1 MHLPLLPDIVI
12 ILGLSVLI
20 ILLFQ
25 RLKLPALLGF
35 LITGIVAG
43 PSGLN
48 LIKASHEVELLSEI
62 GIIFLLFVIGIEF
75 SLKGLMSI
83 RNTVLWGGFLQVGGT
98 IGITALVATWLGMT
112 LPSAI
117 FLGFL
122 LALSSTAIVLKM
134 LQERG
139 EVSSPHGRV
148 AVAILIFQDIIVV
161 LMMLMIPLLA
171 GRSTNPGADLLWLFG
186 KLAGILVVLVILGKY
201 VVPAL
206 FKRVVRAKSREL
218 FLLTT
223 VVLCFATAWLTS
235 AVGLS
240 LALGA
245 FFAGLI
251 ISESDYSHQATANI
265 LPFREIFISFFFVS
279 VGMLLDLD
287 FFFAHFFPIHALAF
301 GVILLKFSVL
311 FITGFLLRYPVK
323 TVLLASLA
331 LFQVGEFSFLLSVRG
346 MEYDLLTDEVYQYF
360 LAVSII
366 SMGATPFV
374 IKYSERIAAL
384 LLLAPLPTKVRKRL
398 RKFADQQKGKVQL
411 DPDQMKD
418 HVVVVGFGINGEN
431 VAKATREAK
440 IPFVVIELDPG
451 SIDRAQGLGI
461 PVVYGDAS
469 EPAILEHVHIQ
480 DARVVVISISSAED
494 TKRIISAVRDY
505 SRTAYI
511 IVRTRHLREIEPN
524 LALGADEVIPEE
536 FETSIEIFTKVL
548 KKYLVPGDEITHF
561 VSQIRAHN
569 YDLLRRLG
577 TSDDGGNF
585 PVLHIPEI
593 EIVSLP
599 VRQGNNRIVG
609 KSIGES
615 NLRKEF
621 NVNILAIRRDGKYI
635 TRLTPETTIEQDD
648 VLYLFGNPDC
658 VARMNKHLEFQYDTM
673 LSSENVNK
681 YHQIKKKGSQ
691 TGSPFLRKKI

>member
-1 MHLPLLPDIVI
+1 M
-12 ILGLSVLI
+12 
-20 ILLFQ
+20 
-25 RLKLPALLGF
+25 
-35 LITGIVAG
+35 
-43 PSGLN
+43 
-48 LIKASHEVELLSEI
+48 LSEI

-83 RNTVLWGGFLQVGGT
+83 RNTVFWGGLLQVGGT
-98 IGITALVATWLGMT
+98 IAITTFAATWMGMP
-112 LPSAI
+112 LPSSV

-171 GRSTNPGADLLWLFG
+171 GRSTNPGADLLLLFG
-186 KLAGILVVLVILGKY
+186 KLAGILVLLVLLGKY
-201 VVPAL
+201 VVPLL

-251 ISESDYSHQATANI
+251 ISESEYSHQATANI

-279 VGMLLDLD
+279 VGMLLDLG
-287 FFFAHFFPIHALAF
+287 FFFEHFFAVHALAL
-301 GVILLKFSVL
+301 GVIFLKFSVL
-311 FITGFLLRYPVK
+311 FITGFLLRYPAK

-374 IKYSERIAAL
+374 IKYSDQIVAVF
-384 LLLAPLPTKVRKRL
+384 LLAPLPPKVRKRM
-398 RKFADQQKGKVQL
+398 RKFADNQKGKVQL
-411 DPDQMKD
+411 DPNQLKD

-440 IPFVVIELDPG
+440 IPFVVIELDPS
-451 SIDRAQGLGI
+451 SIERAKNIDI

-480 DARVVVISISSAED
+480 DARVVVIAISSAED

-511 IVRTRHLREIEPN
+511 IVRTRHLREIETN

-569 YDLLRRLG
+569 YDVLRRLG
-577 TSDDGGNF
+577 ANDDENNF

-593 EIVSLP
+593 EIVSLT

-635 TRLTPETTIEQDD
+635 TRLTPETKIEQDD

-658 VARMNKHLEFQYDTM
+658 VARMNKHLEF
-673 LSSENVNK
+673 
-681 YHQIKKKGSQ
+681 
-691 TGSPFLRKKI
+691 

>member
-1 MHLPLLPDIVI
+1 MHFPLLPDIVI

-83 RNTVLWGGFLQVGGT
+83 RNTVFWGGLLQVGGT
-98 IGITALVATWLGMT
+98 ITITAFTATWMGMP
-112 LPSAI
+112 LPSSV

-171 GRSTNPGADLLWLFG
+171 GRSTNPGADLLLLFG
-186 KLAGILVVLVILGKY
+186 KLAGILVVLVLLGKY
-201 VVPAL
+201 VVPLL

-251 ISESDYSHQATANI
+251 ISESEYSHQATANI

-287 FFFAHFFPIHALAF
+287 FFFAHFFAIHALAF
-301 GVILLKFSVL
+301 AVILLKFSVL

-374 IKYSERIAAL
+374 IKYSEQIVAVF
-384 LLLAPLPTKVRKRL
+384 LLAPLPPKVRKRM
-398 RKFADQQKGKVQL
+398 RKFADNQKGKVQL
-411 DPDQMKD
+411 DPNQLKD
-418 HVVVVGFGINGEN
+418 HVVVIGFGINGEN

-440 IPFVVIELDPG
+440 IPFVVIELDPS
-451 SIDRAQGLGI
+451 SIERAKNIDI

-480 DARVVVISISSAED
+480 DARVVVIAISSAED

-505 SRTAYI
+505 SRTVYI
-511 IVRTRHLREIEPN
+511 IVRTRHLREIETN

-569 YDLLRRLG
+569 YDVLRRLG
-577 TSDDGGNF
+577 ANDDENNF

-635 TRLTPETTIEQDD
+635 TRLTPETKIEQDD

-658 VARMNKHLEFQYDTM
+658 VARMNKHLEF
-673 LSSENVNK
+673 
-681 YHQIKKKGSQ
+681 
-691 TGSPFLRKKI
+691 